1 MTSYLLIGG
10 VDETAQALG
19 RSLAADGASV
29 HSAGYVL
36 SVPAMPFTPLDLDNP
51 ERLGAQVT
59 AFEPFDAAVFLPGWR
74 AFGAFV
80 ETSAAD
86 WDVAIERNFSRT
98 VWAAQAVARRLVAER
113 RGGRL
118 IFVSSV
124 LATMPFG
131 GAVAQG
137 TTLAAVHAIARM
149 AAVELG
155 PHGITS
161 NVIVPGWIAD
171 ESFEQLSEQAQRHV
185 TAGIPLARAA
195 DPAEIAAVI
204 AFLASD
210 AARYLT
216 GVILPADGGFTVTP
230 ASGRSLFQPD

>member
-1 MTSYLLIGG
+1 VRYAGTAPTAPG
-10 VDETAQALG
+10 V
-19 RSLAADGASV
+19 
-29 HSAGYVL
+29 
-36 SVPAMPFTPLDLDNP
+36 PFTTLDPNDP
-51 ERLGAQVT
+51 DRLGPQV
-59 AFEPFDAAVFLPGWR
+59 AALEPFDAAVFLPGWR
-74 AFGAFV
+74 AFGPFL

-86 WDVAIERNFSRT
+86 WDAAIEQNFTRT
-98 VWAAQAVARRLVAER
+98 VWAAQAVARRLIAEG

-118 IFVSSV
+118 IFVTSV

-131 GAVAQG
+131 RAVAQE

-161 NVIVPGWIAD
+161 NVVAPGWMAD
-171 ESFEQLSEQAQRHV
+171 ETFEALPARAQAHV

-216 GVILPADGGFTVTP
+216 GVILPADGGYTLTP
-230 ASGRSLFQPD
+230 AAGRGLFQPD